1 VGSRARSF
9 RVVRRHR
16 GRHSLHCVG
25 PPAAVFVDIACPN
38 EVTVARPR
46 PSSGGLSRGRTGHG
60 KERRS
65 TVPTDAGYHPRVT
78 RAIVAFATALLL
90 AGTTGCSSDPGSGLG
105 GGPGVDSDGGALE
118 PDADGATA
126 ADGSTTTDGGGNPD
140 SAVPPQKVPCPT
152 GMPDRWTC
160 DAAST
165 HRLRCIDGFVQTF
178 ACSSGCVAGTTT
190 TEATCACGASA
201 SFSHWNC
208 GADGDLHSC
217 AGGSAWLDQSCDG
230 RGCDV
235 APVGVSDTCKV
246 PAGSSLQ
253 TVIASLGAKCGT
265 ESPGTTCG
273 ISVRD
278 LTTGEAAHH
287 RGNAFYVS
295 ASSAK
300 AIWVAAALYD
310 TSIAA
315 VMPHAVPIF
324 RDSDNSESGL
334 VIDLLASPAR
344 VNTFMWQDI
353 GIPDSGFCSWNFD
366 KQRNATNC
374 PSTAGG
380 DNFFTAD
387 DMAMFMTAMWDRS
400 LLGDPK
406 SSTELDWMTLSPRSG
421 YGGWM
426 GTLLPAAAQPKVHHK
441 AGWLPPDVVPGY
453 SNSNE
458 IGVVEVPGG
467 HAYAVALLMNG
478 AGDITAYDT
487 KQLPLLEKASCV
499 VYHAIAKDVAD
510 PFVTCGL

>member
-1 VGSRARSF
+1 MTR
-9 RVVRRHR
+9 
-16 GRHSLHCVG
+16 L
-25 PPAAVFVDIACPN
+25 
-38 EVTVARPR
+38 
-46 PSSGGLSRGRTGHG
+46 L
-60 KERRS
+60 
-65 TVPTDAGYHPRVT
+65 VPC
-78 RAIVAFATALLL
+78 ATLLL
-90 AGTTGCSSDPGSGLG
+90 VAGTFACSSDPAADIGDD
-105 GGPGVDSDGGALE
+105 PGVDGDGGVIDRDSATNSGN
-118 PDADGATA
+118 ADGGTDNGDSGQADATV
-126 ADGSTTTDGGGNPD
+126 TP
-140 SAVPPQKVPCPT
+140 VKVPCPA

-165 HRLRCIDGFVQTF
+165 HRVRCIDGFVQSF
-178 ACSSGCVAGTTT
+178 ACGSGCVAGT
-190 TEATCACGASA
+190 ASA
-201 SFSHWNC
+201 EAKCSCGTSAAFSHWNC

-217 AGGSAWLDQSCDG
+217 AGGGAFVDASCGG

-235 APVGVSDTCKV
+235 AAVGMSDTCKL

-253 TVIASLGAKCGT
+253 TLVTALGAKCGT
-265 ESPGTTCG
+265 ASPGSTCG

-278 LTTGEAAHH
+278 LVTGESAHH

-315 VMPHAVPIF
+315 VTPHADPIF
-324 RDSDNSESGL
+324 RSSDNSESGL

-353 GIPDSGFCSWNFD
+353 GVPDSGFCSWNFD

-374 PSTAGG
+374 PNTAGG

-387 DMAMFMTAMWDRS
+387 DMAMFMTALWDHS
-400 LLGDPK
+400 LLGDAK
-406 SSTELDWMTLSPRSG
+406 SAAELDWMTLSPRSG

-426 GTLLPAAAQPKVHHK
+426 GTQLPAAARPKIHHK

-453 SNSNE
+453 ANSND
-458 IGVVEVPGG
+458 IGIVEVPGG
-467 HAYAVALLMNG
+467 HPYAVAFLLDG
-478 AGDITAYDT
+478 APTINAYNT